1 MIMKMMTMKSF
12 TTDRYN
18 NRSKAE
24 RDFVELFNCLL
35 KCTSCSSSSSSE
47 QRLFYKGPTTVDD
60 LLDNRLGSTVIS
72 FSRRIGHKK
81 ELPVGK
87 ITLMSIKLSGG
98 CAMAKNLRTIE

>member
-1 MIMKMMTMKSF
+1 MKMMKFF

-18 NRSKAE
+18 NRSKAD
-24 RDFVELFNCLL
+24 RDFLELFNCLL
-35 KCTSCSSSSSSE
+35 KFTSCSSSSSSE

-60 LLDNRLGSTVIS
+60 LLDNRFGYTVIS
-72 FSRRIGHKK
+72 FSRRIRHTI

-87 ITLMSIKLSGG
+87 ITLISIKLSGG